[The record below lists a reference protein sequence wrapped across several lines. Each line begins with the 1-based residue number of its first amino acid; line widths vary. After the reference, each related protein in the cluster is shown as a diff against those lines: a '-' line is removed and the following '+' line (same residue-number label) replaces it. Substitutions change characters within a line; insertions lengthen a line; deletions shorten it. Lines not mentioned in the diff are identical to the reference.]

1 MPQMDGIELL
11 RRIERADPSIEVVV
25 ITTEPT
31 RSMETLL
38 AHRFDWVPPGHGHP
52 YRALGRRDAPPSG
65 TVRVRD
71 G

>member
-38 AHRFDWVPPGHGHP
+38 AHRFDWVPPGHG
-52 YRALGRRDAPPSG
+52 APTAPRPARCTGTWSG
-65 TVRVRD
+65 A
-71 G
+71 

>member
-31 RSMETLL
+31 RSMETPL
-38 AHRFDWVPPGHGHP
+38 AHPFEWVPPGHRDP
-52 YRALGRRDAPPSG
+52 YRSRPARRAAIRSAA
-65 TVRVRD
+65 
-71 G
+71 